1 MKHAAVLGGGG
12 FIGSH
17 LCARLVREG
26 YEVTAYDRK
35 HPEWVLSEWNP
46 AMRHHICDLR
56 EPSTFML
63 HFIAGKYDEV
73 YQLAAE
79 MGGAGYVFTG
89 ANDADILS
97 SSVRINL
104 NCIDACRRGNVGR
117 VFFTSSACVYESIS
131 QKRNDLWR
139 AARGMPETAV
149 LKFGCKEDEHIN
161 PDSDYG
167 LEKLFSEHL
176 YDAFGRNYNL
186 TARIGRV
193 HNCFGPYGAWRGG
206 REKAPAALCRKIA
219 EARDGDEIEIWG
231 SGQQT
236 RSFLYVDE
244 AVEGVIRLMRSDY
257 GMPVNIGS
265 DEVISIDGLARMIA
279 GIAMKPDIRLKHVPG
294 PVGVDGRNSDNSLIE
309 YVLKWRPTQPLR
321 AGLVKTYDWI
331 AGEVDKLRVAA

>member
-1 MKHAAVLGGGG
+1 MKRAAVFGGAG

-35 HPEWVLSEWNP
+35 MPEFGWCP
-46 AMRHHICDLR
+46 ATRYHLCDLR
-56 EPSTFML
+56 DLSTFEM
-63 HFIAGKYDEV
+63 HFKAGRYDEV
-73 YQLAAE
+73 YNFAAE

-89 ANDADILS
+89 KNDADILT
-97 SSVRINL
+97 SSVKINV
-104 NCIDACRRGNVGR
+104 NCLEVCRGDAIGR
-117 VFFTSSACVYESIS
+117 VFFASSACVYESIPT
-131 QKRNDLWR
+131 KRNDLWR
-139 AARGMPETAV
+139 AARGIPEDAKLV
-149 LKFGCKEDEHIN
+149 FGCKEDEHIN

-176 YDAFGRNYNL
+176 YDAFNRNYGL
-186 TARIGRV
+186 TARIGRF
-193 HNCFGPYGAWRGG
+193 HNIFGPFGTWRGG

-219 EARDGDEIEIWG
+219 EAQDGDEIEIWG

-257 GMPVNIGS
+257 GLPVNIGS
-265 DEVISIDGLARMIA
+265 DEVITIDGLAQMIC
-279 GIAMKPDIRLKHVPG
+279 GITMKPDIRLKHVPG
-294 PVGVDGRNSDNSLIE
+294 PVGVDGRNSDNTLIE

-331 AGEVDKLRVAA
+331 AKEVDKLKAAA